1 MKLPFKYIA
10 ILVIVSLAGIFAY
23 QAYWLT
29 GLYHTMHSEMERDI
43 TEAMRM
49 SDYNEMMI
57 RVDKMKQDD
66 INHGEVSVS
75 AGYSDDGKSFVRSST
90 TISREDSLDNTT
102 LHETFMPKG
111 DSVYVTHPNDST
123 RVEVS
128 VSVRKNVPL
137 LTKEDSV
144 LFIDQHR
151 ETDKVRWMSAD
162 SARERLEEAVRDS
175 DSSPQSALSAKG
187 GLDVILRDQNSML
200 ELATYFQ
207 RGLHSGLDIISDPD
221 VLLYDSLLTSFLHD
235 RNINL
240 PHRLLHLHKGSK
252 WDSTI
257 LYIDTLVNI
266 GTPGYV
272 PTSKAVEYNYSF
284 DINTSQSYRLIMEPA
299 GMLVLRQMSGILTTS
314 FIILIVLAFSFWFLI
329 RTILKQKTLE
339 EMKSDFTN
347 NITHELK
354 TPIAV
359 AYAANDALL
368 NFNQAEEKAQR
379 DKYLRI
385 CQEQLQ
391 RLSGLVE
398 QILSMSMER
407 RRTFRLHPEEFAI
420 RDILETLI
428 EQHKLKA
435 ESSVH
440 ISVDIEPEDL
450 SVLADRTHFSNII
463 SNLIDNAIKYSHG
476 EAEVA
481 IHCRKVTVEGQNE
494 QTEISVSDHGIGI
507 APEKQKHI
515 FDKFYRVPTG
525 NLHDVKGYG
534 LGLFYVKTM
543 IEKHGGS
550 VSVKSELGKG
560 STFTIRI

>member
-128 VSVRKNVPL
+128 V
-137 LTKEDSV
+137 
-144 LFIDQHR
+144 
-151 ETDKVRWMSAD
+151 
-162 SARERLEEAVRDS
+162 RDS

-221 VLLYDSLLTSFLHD
+221 VMLYDSLLTSFLHD

-284 DINTSQSYRLIMEPA
+284 DINTSQSYRLIMEPVGLPDAAHHFKAVHA
-299 GMLVLRQMSGILTTS
+299 GHHHVCHQHVGTEVEELAQSLFTVCCGVDDEVLPFQC
-314 FIILIVLAFSFWFLI
+314 VL
-329 RTILKQKTLE
+329 
-339 EMKSDFTN
+339 
-347 NITHELK
+347 
-354 TPIAV
+354 
-359 AYAANDALL
+359 
-368 NFNQAEEKAQR
+368 
-379 DKYLRI
+379 
-385 CQEQLQ
+385 
-391 RLSGLVE
+391 
-398 QILSMSMER
+398 
-407 RRTFRLHPEEFAI
+407 
-420 RDILETLI
+420 
-428 EQHKLKA
+428 
-435 ESSVH
+435 
-440 ISVDIEPEDL
+440 
-450 SVLADRTHFSNII
+450 
-463 SNLIDNAIKYSHG
+463 DNHG
-476 EAEVA
+476 E
-481 IHCRKVTVEGQNE
+481 
-494 QTEISVSDHGIGI
+494 
-507 APEKQKHI
+507 
-515 FDKFYRVPTG
+515 
-525 NLHDVKGYG
+525 
-534 LGLFYVKTM
+534 GLFVLNQKYGYLFHNCRFCYK
-543 IEKHGGS
+543 
-550 VSVKSELGKG
+550 
-560 STFTIRI
+560 

>member
-128 VSVRKNVPL
+128 VRKDVSL
-137 LTKEDSV
+137 LAKEDSV
-144 LFIDQHR
+144 LFIDQR
-151 ETDKVRWMSAD
+151 RKKDKARWMSAD
-162 SARERLEEAVRDS
+162 SAQEHLEEALKDS
-175 DSSPQSALSAKG
+175 GSSPQSALRAQG

-221 VLLYDSLLTSFLHD
+221 VVLYDSLLTSFLHD

-284 DINTSQSYRLIMEPA
+284 DINTSQSYRLIMEPV

-476 EAEVA
+476 EAEVT